1 MMRFQDPE
9 NIEVMRRAV
18 EFMRRCCYQELDG
31 GKATAI
37 REPESVAKQGS
48 RRYYKLGGAGLGLL
62 ALASVE
68 RKSPGF
74 VPSAEM
80 QKVAEFGRLLQKRDG
95 SFYSLYNPAEG
106 GPTAYNKSLYYPG
119 EMAKGW
125 VALFELH
132 PESVDALRDASKALE
147 YLARARARSGE
158 APADHWALLATAR
171 LLRASETSGIAVPR
185 GVLVNHALQVCHAML
200 DEARHPQPI
209 PAMDGSLAPRGAVTP
224 TATRLE
230 GLQAALTFL
239 PADHPIV
246 PHIRAA
252 IDRGIDFLVRAQVKD
267 GPYAGGLPQAI
278 ARLPD
283 DGTADVRAFNRQATE
298 IRIDYVQ
305 HSLSALV
312 QYLQRAR

>member
-1 MMRFQDPE
+1 M
-9 NIEVMRRAV
+9 
-18 EFMRRCCYQELDG
+18 
-31 GKATAI
+31 
-37 REPESVAKQGS
+37 
-48 RRYYKLGGAGLGLL
+48 
-62 ALASVE
+62 
-68 RKSPGF
+68 
-74 VPSAEM
+74 
-80 QKVAEFGRLLQKRDG
+80 LQKHDG

-106 GPTAYNKSLYYPG
+106 GLTAYNKSLYYPG

-132 PESVDALRDASKALE
+132 PESVDPLRDASRALE
-147 YLARARARSGE
+147 YLARTRARSGE
-158 APADHWALLATAR
+158 APADHWALLATAG
-171 LLRASETSGIAVPR
+171 LLHASAKSGIEVPR
-185 GVLVNHALQVCHAML
+185 GVLVNHALQVCHTML

-209 PAMDGSLAPRGAVTP
+209 PAMEGSLAPRGAVTP

-252 IDRGIDFLVRAQVKD
+252 IDRGMDFLLRAQVKS

-283 DGTADVRAFNRQATE
+283 DGTADVRAFNQQATE

-305 HSLSALV
+305 HSLSAMVL
-312 QYLQRAR
+312 YLQRAR